1 MTFEDT
7 MDELKDSMSRYESLV
22 DDWIIDIENLIRVLE
37 AQLEEM
43 KDDQE

>member
-7 MDELKDSMSRYESLV
+7 MNELKDSMSRYESLV
-22 DDWIIDIENLIRVLE
+22 DDWIIDIENLLRVLE
-37 AQLEEM
+37 AQLEEI